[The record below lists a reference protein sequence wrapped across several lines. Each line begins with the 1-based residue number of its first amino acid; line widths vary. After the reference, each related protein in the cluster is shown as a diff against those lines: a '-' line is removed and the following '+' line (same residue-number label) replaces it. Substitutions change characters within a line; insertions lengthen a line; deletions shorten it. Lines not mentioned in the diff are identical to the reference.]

1 MYEFASC
8 VAITIICYGVA
19 EAIKKANFIKEKYLP
34 SILLVLGAILGYVA
48 YFIKMPSFPANDIIT
63 ALAVGIYS
71 SMMAVG
77 INQVFK
83 QRGKDE

>member
-8 VAITIICYGVA
+8 VAISVISYGIA
-19 EAIKKANFIKEKYLP
+19 FAIKKANILADKFIPL
-34 SILLVLGAILGYVA
+34 ILFGLGALLGVA
-48 YFIKMPSFPANDIIT
+48 AYATNMPSFPANDIIT

-83 QRGKDE
+83 QVGKDE

>member
-8 VAITIICYGVA
+8 LAITIICYGVA
-19 EAIKKANFIKEKYLP
+19 EALKRGKYIKEKYLP
-34 SILLVLGAILGYVA
+34 SILLILGAVLGCVA
-48 YFIKMPSFPANDIIT
+48 FLINMPSFPANDIIT

-83 QRGKDE
+83 QVGKDE

>member
-8 VAITIICYGVA
+8 VAITVICYGVA
-19 EAIKKANFIKEKYLP
+19 EAIKKGSFIKEKYLP
-34 SILLVLGAILGYVA
+34 AILLVLGAVLGCVA
-48 YFIKMPSFPANDIIT
+48 FFIGMPSFPATDIIT

-77 INQVFK
+77 VNQVVK
-83 QRGKDE
+83 QGRKDE

>member
-8 VAITIICYGVA
+8 LAITIICYGVA
-19 EAIKKANFIKEKYLP
+19 EAIKKGKFIKEKYLP
-34 SILLVLGAILGYVA
+34 SILLVLGAVLGCVA
-48 YFIKMPSFPANDIIT
+48 YFIGMPSFPATDIIT

-77 INQVFK
+77 VNQVIK
-83 QRGKDE
+83 QGRKGE

>member
-8 VAITIICYGVA
+8 AAITIICYGIA
-19 EAIKKANFIKEKYLP
+19 EAIKKANFIKEKFLP
-34 SILLVLGAILGYVA
+34 LILLVLGAVLGCVA
-48 YFIKMPSFPANDIIT
+48 FCIGMASFPANDIIT

-77 INQVFK
+77 INQVIK
-83 QRGKDE
+83 QAGKEV